1 MRLKSSVRAKASSRS
16 LASNVKWLLLN
27 QLLKLQAKVEIVS
40 GVYELV
46 TPNVEILKIEFREF
60 CVSNVSL
67 RKINDIFT
75 AAGIEQG
82 KSAKNLSGE
91 RRSLVEDYYASL
103 EWESTE
109 SVRKFVKVLEKTLL
123 LSWESDEEKLKQE
136 LCSLCEKH
144 GFAVDQDGYRIYF
157 TKLGVGN
164 SVKNLIFAADGLK
177 PEIIF
182 SDSVSNDIKIVKNAD
197 YCLIYDRPIKSQGLL
212 WKELVDWWREREQL
226 VEESDIK
233 VSRKLYARLRQSL
246 TSEPEKLF
254 WKTYF
259 EKFYEEFGEKLP
271 ALIPQV
277 YLHYDPYTIKQLQDQ
292 RRLVR
297 QRMDFL
303 FLLSDRIR
311 VVIEIDGKQHYAEQD
326 KASPKLYSEMVAED
340 RRLKLSG
347 YEVYR
352 FGGHEFSGEN
362 AVEIVEHF
370 FINLFKRHDLAASG
384 T

>member
-1 MRLKSSVRAKASSRS
+1 MRLKLSVGTKATSRS
-16 LASNVKWLLLN
+16 LVCSFKWLLLN

-40 GVYELV
+40 GVYDLV
-46 TPNVEILKIEFREF
+46 TPNIEILKTEFREF
-60 CVSNVSL
+60 CVIHLSIRN
-67 RKINDIFT
+67 INDVFT

-91 RRSLVEDYYASL
+91 RRSLVEDYYVSL
-103 EWESTE
+103 NWESIE
-109 SVRKFVKVLEKTLL
+109 SLRKFAKVLENTLL
-123 LSWESDEEKLKQE
+123 ISWINNEGKQE
-136 LCSLCEKH
+136 LRSLCEKH
-144 GFAVDQDGYRIYF
+144 GFAVDKDGYRIYL
-157 TKLGVGN
+157 TTLGVGN

-197 YCLIYDRPIKSQGLL
+197 YCLIYNRPIKSHGLL
-212 WKELVDWWREREQL
+212 WKELVDWWREKEQL
-226 VEESDIK
+226 IGESDYEISK
-233 VSRKLYARLRQSL
+233 KLYLRLRQSL

-259 EKFYEEFGEKLP
+259 EKFYKMFEEKLP
-271 ALIPQV
+271 ALVPQV
-277 YLHYDPYTIKQLQDQ
+277 YLHYDPYTVKQLQNQ

-352 FGGHEFSGEN
+352 FGGYELSGEN

-370 FINLFKRHDLAASG
+370 LINLFKRHDLAASA

>member
-1 MRLKSSVRAKASSRS
+1 M
-16 LASNVKWLLLN
+16 
-27 QLLKLQAKVEIVS
+27 
-40 GVYELV
+40 
-46 TPNVEILKIEFREF
+46 TPNVEILKTEFREF
-60 CVSNVSL
+60 CVIYL
-67 RKINDIFT
+67 RLRNINDVFT
-75 AAGIEQG
+75 AARVVLG
-82 KSAKNLSGE
+82 KSAKNLSGD

-103 EWESTE
+103 NWESIE
-109 SVRKFVKVLEKTLL
+109 SIRKFVKVLESTLL
-123 LSWESDEEKLKQE
+123 ISWIDDERKQE
-136 LCSLCEKH
+136 LRSLCEKH
-144 GFAVDQDGYRIYF
+144 GFVVDQDGYRIYL

-197 YCLIYDRPIKSQGLL
+197 YCLIYDRPIKQHGLL
-212 WKELVDWWREREQL
+212 WKELVDWWRDREQL
-226 VEESDIK
+226 VKESDID

-254 WKTYF
+254 WETYF
-259 EKFYEEFGEKLP
+259 KKFYKEFGEKLP

-311 VVIEIDGKQHYAEQD
+311 IVIEIDGKQHYAEQD

-352 FGGHEFSGEN
+352 FGGHELSGKN

-370 FINLFKRHDLAASG
+370 FINLFKRHDLTASA